1 MDREA
6 ESRGTRAEHMA
17 RAGALLWEAWR
28 ERRQIDALPADCRPG
43 TLADA
48 YAVQDGLA
56 ESAGLAVAGYK
67 IGATNAQVQ
76 ARFGVDAPF
85 SGRLFA
91 RLRGREPA
99 HRAREH
105 RELLR
110 DRGGVRL
117 RHGPGACPRATR
129 PTRAEAV
136 RAAVASVHP
145 AIEVPDSRYTDWL
158 SMKAPDLIGD
168 NAIGCLL
175 CLGPPAEGGLDR
187 DLAGPAGDRPR
198 ERRGGERGRGL
209 QRPRRPVERHGLA
222 RQPPRRQGPHA
233 RGRPRGDHRQRGGRG
248 AVPAGRYGDRR
259 VRAHRQGRGPLR
271 GVGRM
276 SALAMPLHRHAR
288 TCSGHLLRS
297 GSPAGGCCI
306 PRARPCGRVRR
317 GWPERVR
324 P

>member
-85 SGRLFA
+85 LRPPLRG
-91 RLRGREPA
+91 LRGREPA

-117 RHGPGACPRATR
+117 RHGPGAAPARRALHAGRRAGGGRERAPRHRGA
-129 PTRAEAV
+129 
-136 RAAVASVHP
+136 
-145 AIEVPDSRYTDWL
+145 DSRYTDWL

-175 CLGPPAEGGLDR
+175 CLGPAAEGGLDR
-187 DLAGPAGDRPR
+187 DLAGQAGDRPR

-209 QRPRRPVERHGLA
+209 QRPRRSVERHGLA

-233 RGRPRGDHRQRGGRG
+233 RRRPRGDHRQRGGRG
-248 AVPAGRYGDRR
+248 AVPAGRYRDRR
-259 VRAHRQGRGPLR
+259 VSGP
-271 GVGRM
+271 
-276 SALAMPLHRHAR
+276 SAGPRSTSRRRPHVCTGHALTPSCR
-288 TCSGHLLRS
+288 TCSGHLLRP
-297 GSPAGGCCI
+297 GSPAGGRGI
-306 PRARPCGRVRR
+306 PRARPCGRARR